1 MQSSTHIVWNSQA
14 VNCLGA
20 AVVPGFNSIDDVLYI
35 SSNLQMLEAFI
46 TAKALNYFVLIASWL
61 VILLYLLDMYC
72 ICVRRKPLMLVA

>member
-14 VNCLGA
+14 VNCSE
-20 AVVPGFNSIDDVLYI
+20 AVAVPGFNSVNDVLCVF
-35 SSNLQMLEAFI
+35 SNLQMLEAFI